1 MINEIMYSSF
11 QGKPQTRPFMN
22 ATNVINFAHKVK
34 VTICIASKP
43 TYTLSHSFRF
53 KENWLSKIE
62 NIPLKYNLIPQS
74 IVCSHEVGTQ
84 N

>member
-62 NIPLKYNLIPQS
+62 NN
-74 IVCSHEVGTQ
+74 SH
-84 N
+84 